1 MTYEL
6 TTIDDTFAKGI
17 CLHTATLI
25 DDKLYILGGG
35 NEAIPAH
42 VAAAGGANNK
52 TLFLYGGIPY
62 NDEAMSLV
70 YAFDT
75 RSNSWAPEISS
86 VSIIRKY
93 NLKGIVGY
101 YGKMYLFGG
110 ESNKIPVNDML
121 ILDIINLNWEIGSS
135 INAPSPRSVYGATLF
150 SDHFIIY
157 MGGFNG
163 FAISL
168 KELTSGII
176 PSDRNSFS
184 VVLGIDGQ
192 IIIFG
197 GANNLVNLQPQNSLY
212 VLNLINYEW
221 YIPKI
226 SGKVPAPRRWHEAI
240 VIGKY
245 MVVSFGLY
253 DDNDILL
260 LDISNNEEY
269 IWTNDFTLPT
279 NLSTKL
285 SILAIIFGRV
295 TKTLIMKLLENKFY
309 NGVSVPLILKMSR
322 DSNNYTLF
330 LYVGNYDGIDMKLF
344 YAFDTWSVPK
354 IANGIMSREH
364 LIQRYNKFELNWKA
378 KLMPTQRCFYDA
390 TFIPSYFIIIL

>member
-157 MGGFNG
+157 MG
-163 FAISL
+163 
-168 KELTSGII
+168 
-176 PSDRNSFS
+176 
-184 VVLGIDGQ
+184 IDGQ

-245 MVVSFGLY
+245 MVVSFV
-253 DDNDILL
+253 
-260 LDISNNEEY
+260 
-269 IWTNDFTLPT
+269 
-279 NLSTKL
+279 
-285 SILAIIFGRV
+285 GRV

-364 LIQRYNKFELNWKA
+364 LIQRGD
-378 KLMPTQRCFYDA
+378 KLYV
-390 TFIPSYFIIIL
+390 YIIIIENLTNNKCLGIPKRILSIGMLSESYPILKSSIASLCTPIIINRIIIFLQFL